1 MCDGRR
7 EAFTFLGYIF
17 GPMRYRKTGH
27 AYLGAAPAKK
37 AVKRIKGRIRQILHP
52 GDFVANSAAAG
63 VAPNVIR
70 RKLDDLL
77 TPYVA
82 ESGERGARSKT
93 ITVLGRLWLVP
104 DSRTDRLRRHALE
117 TFLPAVAE
125 ERLALHWGLAMA
137 VYPFFCDVVSVIG
150 RLLKLQGTASLSEVV
165 RRTKEKWGD
174 RERVARSARHVLQSV
189 RDWAVLAPA
198 GSAGVYQAALPR
210 RPLGNATSWWILEA
224 LLLGSGLAMAPRR
237 QLVQS
242 PAIFPFVANVVPTDL
257 ARDAPLELTRHGG
270 EEEIVALR
278 HSTT

>member
-1 MCDGRR
+1 MKPGEIGFDRRIRR
-7 EAFTFLGYIF
+7 EWL
-17 GPMRYRKTGH
+17 
-27 AYLGAAPAKK
+27 
-37 AVKRIKGRIRQILHP
+37 
-52 GDFVANSAAAG
+52 DFVADGAAAG
-63 VAPNVIR
+63 VASDVIR
-70 RKLDDLL
+70 QKLDDLL
-77 TPYVA
+77 SPDVA

-104 DSRTDRLRRHALE
+104 DPRIDGLRRTALE
-117 TFLPAVAE
+117 AFLSAVPE

-137 VYPFFCDVVSVIG
+137 AYPFFFDVVSVIG

-189 RDWAVLAPA
+189 RDWAVVAP
-198 GSAGVYQAALPR
+198 GGTAGVYQTAISR
-210 RPLGNATSWWILEA
+210 TSLGSGISWWMLEA

-242 PAIFPFVANVVPTDL
+242 PAIFPFVVNVVSADL